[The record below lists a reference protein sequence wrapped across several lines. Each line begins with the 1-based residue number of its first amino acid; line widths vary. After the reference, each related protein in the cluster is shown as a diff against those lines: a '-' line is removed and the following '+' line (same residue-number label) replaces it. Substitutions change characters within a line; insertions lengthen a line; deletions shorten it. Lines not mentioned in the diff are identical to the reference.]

1 MRENTERP
9 ITVEQGTNTM
19 VGRDPQAILSG
30 VAEIL
35 RGEGKQGRVPE
46 YWDGHAADRIA
57 SDLWQ
62 WLRAGAP

>member
-1 MRENTERP
+1 MASVMTAYNRVNGAWAD
-9 ITVEQGTNTM
+9 QSAHLL
-19 VGRDPQAILSG
+19 RD
-30 VAEIL
+30 IL

-62 WLRAGAP
+62 WLRAGAA